1 MVKKYND
8 FNTNK
13 IKYAANSFEDFFKL
27 MNNSV
32 YGKALWKL
40 RERINIKLV
49 NNSKVY
55 KKYVS
60 KPILVS
66 QKMFNKN
73 FVAIQEIKP
82 VLKFDKPIYEGFS
95 VLDLSKLL
103 MYKFHYKYT
112 EKKLLL
118 VYYLQ
123 T

>member
-1 MVKKYND
+1 MV
-8 FNTNK
+8 NK
-13 IKYAANSFEDFFKL
+13 
-27 MNNSV
+27 
-32 YGKALWKL
+32 
-40 RERINIKLV
+40 
-49 NNSKVY
+49 SKVY
-55 KKYVS
+55 KKNVS
-60 KPILVS
+60 KPILVL

-82 VLKFDKPIYEGFS
+82 VLKFDKPVYEGFS

>member
-1 MVKKYND
+1 
-8 FNTNK
+8 
-13 IKYAANSFEDFFKL
+13 
-27 MNNSV
+27 
-32 YGKALWKL
+32 
-40 RERINIKLV
+40 
-49 NNSKVY
+49 
-55 KKYVS
+55 
-60 KPILVS
+60 
-66 QKMFNKN
+66 MFNKN

-123 T
+123 TQIVQFMKVKQIMFMKIFMRIKTFDFSDYL

>member
-1 MVKKYND
+1 M
-8 FNTNK
+8 
-13 IKYAANSFEDFFKL
+13 
-27 MNNSV
+27 
-32 YGKALWKL
+32 
-40 RERINIKLV
+40 V

-55 KKYVS
+55 KKNVS
-60 KPILVS
+60 KPILVL